1 MKHKSEVQPHEPMGN
16 PFARL
21 PRCRA
26 KTRSGAACQRVAG
39 PKGRCRL
46 HGGAPGSGAPKGNKN
61 RLKHG
66 RYTAAAIEERKVV
79 SALIRQA
86 KAHLEEMLE

>member
-1 MKHKSEVQPHEPMGN
+1 MRRKTEVQPHEPRPN
-16 PFARL
+16 PFAQL

-26 KTRSGAACQRVAG
+26 KTRAGSLCQRVAG

-46 HGGAPGSGAPKGNKN
+46 HGGASGSGAPKGNRN

-66 RYTAAAIEERKVV
+66 RYTAAALAERKEVCT
-79 SALIRQA
+79 LLRQA
-86 KAHLEEMLE
+86 KAYLHTMRR

>member
-1 MKHKSEVQPHEPMGN
+1 MTRKSEVQPHEPRCN

-21 PRCRA
+21 PRCGA

-39 PKGRCRL
+39 SKRRCRL
-46 HGGAPGSGAPKGNKN
+46 HGGAPGSGAPQGNRN

-66 RYTAAAIEERKVV
+66 RYTAAAIAERKEVR
-79 SALIRQA
+79 ALIRQA
-86 KAHLEEMLE
+86 NAHVKTMLR